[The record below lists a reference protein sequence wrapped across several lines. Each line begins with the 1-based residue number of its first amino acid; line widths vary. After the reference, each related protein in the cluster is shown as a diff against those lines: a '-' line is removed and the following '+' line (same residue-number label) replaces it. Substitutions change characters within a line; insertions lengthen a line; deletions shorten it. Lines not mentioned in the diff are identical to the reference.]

1 MVKSSKRGIVENQ
14 KTKFKGKRL
23 TTAFVAFVWFLSVF
37 ACSQGYLVPAELTA
51 TAQVGKP
58 TATIPQEIPT
68 HHSSPNDNNPIS
80 VDPTNV
86 PTAVDTPTRKS
97 TVFIPSTPTP
107 RPLKNS
113 TKTPTILYYTQ
124 AGDTL
129 PILAIR
135 FNVSPD
141 EITSPQ
147 LIDPKKFLNPGQ
159 LLVIPNRLGETSSST
174 ALIPDSEVVYSPST
188 LDFDMDAYVEKE
200 GGHLSTYKEY
210 LSNGWNSGAQVIQRV
225 AQENSIN
232 PRVLL
237 SLLEY
242 QSHWVTAQPTNA
254 NETDYPLG
262 YIEGNHQGLF
272 KQLSWVVQQLS
283 IGYYHWR
290 AGDLTELKFQDGS
303 KVKLAPGLNAGTVA
317 IQYYFSTIYTQKKWN
332 DILYEPEGYPALHE
346 KMFGNPW
353 VRAQTVEPL
362 FPPDLIQPK
371 LELPFRPGHTWSLTG
386 GPHSAW
392 GPDGALSAIDLAP
405 RTSEPGCSKA
415 VDYVTSMAPGLV
427 LRAWNGQVIVDLD
440 GDGKEQTGWVI
451 LYMHIA
457 TRDRVTVGTWLNTDD
472 FIGWPSCEGGDATG
486 THTHIAR
493 KYNGEWMLADGP
505 IPLNIGGWITHR
517 GENFYEGS
525 LTNGDKVVTAC
536 TCGSSETLVTRPN
549 ESQ

>member
-1 MVKSSKRGIVENQ
+1 MVRSSKLGIVVKQ
-14 KTKFKGKRL
+14 KTKYKGKRL
-23 TTAFVAFVWFLSVF
+23 ATAFVAFVWFLSLL

-51 TAQVGKP
+51 TAQDQHP
-58 TATIPQEIPT
+58 SATIPQDTPT
-68 HHSSPNDNNPIS
+68 QSSSFTEDIPIS
-80 VDPTNV
+80 VEPTDIPTTVVKPTNG
-86 PTAVDTPTRKS
+86 PTVY
-97 TVFIPSTPTP
+97 IPSTPTP
-107 RPLKNS
+107 RPAKNA

-135 FNVSPD
+135 FNVAPD

-147 LIDPKKFLNPGQ
+147 PIQIKNFLNPGQ

-174 ALIPDSEVVYSPST
+174 ALMPDSEVVYSPST
-188 LDFDMDAYVEKE
+188 LDFDMDLYVENA
-200 GGHLSTYKEY
+200 GGHLSTYTEY

-232 PRVLL
+232 PRLLL

-242 QSHWVTAQPTNA
+242 QSNWVTGRPDNA
-254 NETDYPLG
+254 TETDYPLG

-290 AGDLTELKFQDGS
+290 DGDLTELTFKDGS
-303 KVKLAPGLNAGTVA
+303 KLKLAPGLNAGTVA
-317 IQYYFSTIYTQKKWN
+317 LQYYFSTLYTQKKWN
-332 DILYEPEGYPALHE
+332 SILYSPDGYPALHE
-346 KMFGNPW
+346 KMFDNPW
-353 VRAQTVEPL
+353 VRAQTVEPI
-362 FPPDLIQPK
+362 FPPNLIQPELK
-371 LELPFRPGHTWSLTG
+371 LPYRPGHTWSLTG

-392 GPDGALSAIDLAP
+392 GPDGALAAIDLAP
-405 RTSEPGCSKA
+405 QTSEPGCSKA
-415 VDYVTSMAPGLV
+415 ADYVSSMAPGLV

-457 TRDRVTVGTWLNTDD
+457 TRDRVAVGTWLNTDD

-505 IPLNIGGWITHR
+505 IPLDIGGWQAHR
-517 GENFYEGS
+517 GDKIYEGS
-525 LTNGDKVVTAC
+525 MTNGDTIAVAC
-536 TCGSSETLVTRPN
+536 TCGSFTTLITRPK
-549 ESQ
+549 ESP